1 MNLIKLTIITLFGYW
16 FIGSLTA
23 NSIKEVESFYIQV
36 DYILFLIICIE
47 LSWRIKKVYF
57 SYLSFILTGIL
68 IVTFAAN
75 INLDIRIFLIHIKFL
90 IYALIVSL
98 NNQKKPYLQVWKY
111 YWILIPVLILYVIG
125 WNKISRPLIFYENN
139 FELLALIIIFSPG
152 IIHKRTNWK
161 FVLFVLGC
169 IVLRSGSLSVL
180 LSYLILVATVSNVRT
195 KLALVVV
202 SIPIVLFVFFQKGV
216 TEVSSLDRFIFAG
229 IAYET
234 WNSLS
239 FFEKFL
245 SFNIV
250 EVAPRWNEYL
260 NFYKL
265 SFNGVNY
272 PVSLHSFHLRVVL
285 IYGLAG
291 YLLINSVLYLIM
303 PDDRK
308 VRRVVFFVL
317 FISGLSISSY
327 NNMFA
332 FLGLYII
339 TKYSDTKDIIESNKN
354 YKILH
359 KTYEGK

>member
-16 FIGSLTA
+16 FVGSLTA
-23 NSIKEVESFYIQV
+23 NSIKEIESFYTQV
-36 DYILFLIICIE
+36 DYVLFLIICIE
-47 LSWRIKKVYF
+47 LFWRIKKVYF
-57 SYLSFILTGIL
+57 SYLSFILAGIL
-68 IVTFAAN
+68 IATYAAN
-75 INLDIRIFLIHIKFL
+75 INLDIRIFLIHIKFV

-111 YWILIPVLILYVIG
+111 YWILIPVLILYLIG
-125 WNKISRPLIFYENN
+125 WNKTSRPLIFYENN

-152 IIHKRTNWK
+152 IIHKLTNWK

-169 IVLRSGSLSVL
+169 IILRSGSLSVL
-180 LSYLILVATVSNVRT
+180 LSYLILVASVSNFRT
-195 KLALVVV
+195 KLALVVA
-202 SIPIVLFVFFQKGV
+202 SMPILLFVFFQKGV
-216 TEVSSLDRFIFAG
+216 TEVSSLDRFIFAS

-234 WNSLS
+234 WSSLS
-239 FFEKFL
+239 FFNKFL

-250 EVAPRWNEYL
+250 EVAPRWNDYL

-272 PVSLHSFHLRVVL
+272 PISLHSFHLRLVL
-285 IYGLAG
+285 IYGIVG
-291 YLLINSVLYLIM
+291 YLLINIVLYLIM
-303 PDDRK
+303 PDNRK

-339 TKYSDTKDIIESNKN
+339 TKFSDTKGIMESYND
-354 YKILH
+354 H
-359 KTYEGK
+359 KARLKSYGGK

>member
-1 MNLIKLTIITLFGYW
+1 MNLIKITIITLFGYW

-23 NSIKEVESFYIQV
+23 NSVKEIESFYIQV

-47 LSWRIKKVYF
+47 LLWRIKKVYF
-57 SYLSFILTGIL
+57 SYLSFILAGVF

-75 INLDIRIFLIHIKFL
+75 INLDIRIFLIHIKFV

-98 NNQKKPYLQVWKY
+98 NNQKKSYLQVWKY
-111 YWILIPVLILYVIG
+111 YWILIPVLILYVLG

-152 IIHKRTNWK
+152 IIHKLTNWK

-169 IVLRSGSLSVL
+169 IVIRSGSLSVL
-180 LSYLILVATVSNVRT
+180 LSYLILVATVSNFRT
-195 KLALVVV
+195 KLVLVVA
-202 SIPIVLFVFFQKGV
+202 SIPIVLSVFFQKGV
-216 TEVSSLDRFIFAG
+216 PDVSSLDRFIFAG

-239 FFEKFL
+239 LIEKFL

-260 NFYKL
+260 NFYEL

-272 PVSLHSFHLRVVL
+272 PVSLHSFHLRLVL
-285 IYGLAG
+285 VYGIAG
-291 YLLINSVLYLIM
+291 YFLINTVLYLIM

-308 VRRVVFFVL
+308 VRRVVFLVL

-339 TKYSDTKDIIESNKN
+339 TKYSDFKNKMVSYKN
-354 YKILH
+354 YEGLNKP
-359 KTYEGK
+359 YE